1 MADIRTLK
9 VIGRINI
16 LIISITTIKNLII
29 IGHPKGTKWIIEFLK
44 KNKNEFKKHEIHI
57 IKLKKKKKFNWEFK
71 QKENGS
77 KLIKLIN
84 IIVKYILVNKFID
97 IFELL
102 LKLDLIKIHVNK
114 KIMKYLEFL

>member
-84 IIVKYILVNKFID
+84 IIVKYILVSKFID

>member
-57 IKLKKKKKFNWEFK
+57 IKLKKKRNLI
-71 QKENGS
+71 EN
-77 KLIKLIN
+77 L
-84 IIVKYILVNKFID
+84 
-97 IFELL
+97 
-102 LKLDLIKIHVNK
+102 NK
-114 KIMKYLEFL
+114 KKMVVN